1 MTRRSK
7 PQSLGA
13 IFAAPLVIAVFSL
26 VGLVA
31 ALLDD
36 GVYDLLS
43 WLALGVPV
51 AVILWSLRWR
61 RQ

>member
-1 MTRRSK
+1 MTRIR
-7 PQSLGA
+7 PQSLRA
-13 IFAAPLVIAVFSL
+13 IFAAPLAIAIFSL

-36 GVYDLLS
+36 GLYDLLS
-43 WLALGVPV
+43 WLGLAVPV
-51 AVILWSLRWR
+51 AVIVWSLRWR

>member
-1 MTRRSK
+1 MKKVR

-13 IFAAPLVIAVFSL
+13 IFAAPLAIAIFSL

-36 GVYDLLS
+36 GLYDLLS
-43 WLALGVPV
+43 WLGLAVPV
-51 AVILWSLRWR
+51 VVIVWSLCWR